1 MHCKH
6 CGNQIENDSKFC
18 SFCGGKTEPIEQR
31 VEVQQPLNQNV
42 LTSNFTPNSEK
53 TKTEKFTNAFLIIG
67 IIDFTFYFF
76 WEAYWKIVTDLEAS
90 TISKLEIILKPIWII
105 NICIT
110 IFLCVFFAK
119 KKEHKSILLII
130 GVLLL
135 GWSIYGQYFKV

>member
-1 MHCKH
+1 M
-6 CGNQIENDSKFC
+6 
-18 SFCGGKTEPIEQR
+18 T
-31 VEVQQPLNQNV
+31 LNQHSSAHRKKNV